1 MKKYDTFQLP
11 LIWDEKDSAPW
22 KLQCRL
28 DSLRYALDYIY
39 HFFNTYDG
47 DDCDFHTFFKK
58 YSISCK
64 SKYVDACNKIE
75 IKKLI
80 NLLLLDSELAFKY
93 DQQE

>member
-47 DDCDFHTFFKK
+47 DDFDFQIFYQK

-64 SKYVDACNKIE
+64 SRYVDACNKTE
-75 IKKLI
+75 TKQLI
-80 NLLLLDSELAFKY
+80 NLLLLDSALTFKC
-93 DQQE
+93 DLQE